1 MILKN
6 RITSLL
12 VITTFVLTV
21 IVLGLGALVL
31 HSFGIALHSEQG
43 LTTYLSLA
51 VVIVTMGA
59 ASIITTTLALDR
71 TLLEP
76 LGHLSSAIRTIAATK
91 NLSLRV
97 PITYAPE
104 VGEVVRSINAILDT
118 TESAHLD
125 MLRARFEVENA
136 NKGKSLFIAKVSHEL
151 RTPIHSITGM
161 LRILLKQE
169 TAPGKRQY
177 IQMAQDSAI
186 ALLETINEILDF
198 SKMQNGELS
207 LDRESFDLP
216 QTIRSTIEHL
226 IPRFEEKPDIT
237 LCWEVHPDVPETVT
251 GDAARIRNILVNL
264 LGNAFKFTD
273 KGHVKLEV
281 RRCASLHS
289 TTAGIQFVV
298 SDTGIGIPANKLTTI
313 FDPFTTADE
322 GTARLYAGTGLGL
335 AIVKQIAERMSGSIV
350 VHSTEG
356 VGSTFAVEL
365 QLECENSGATID
377 TGRPEN
383 CSVAVLGSSDIH
395 RETVAAGLERFGC
408 NVTMFSLD
416 EPEHLDQLISS
427 PSSFEIIHI
436 IKAREILNDE
446 LTPLLQSA
454 DREDIPVVL
463 SVPAAEI
470 SSTDQLT
477 RGGSL
482 YITLQPTSA
491 LDLLLMTSGKL
502 KPNTSIREVDEATE
516 KATHKLNILIAD
528 DAKTNRIIL
537 KTLLEEAGHTVEVV
551 ENGKQLLDKI
561 AFKAELQEA
570 QALPYDLVLTD
581 IQMPVMDG
589 ITATQNFRELE
600 RQSKVERKLPIVAV
614 TSYAFPEECS
624 KMLASGIDH
633 ILTKPINPKRLSRLI
648 SQITYDSDH
657 LNTSAGGD
665 QSDREIIEEL
675 CQLTENLS
683 QRVSDLGAEI
693 SNISTPD
700 AVGIIDIQG
709 VFERSG
715 DSLRR
720 TGLILSGFIESYDEP
735 LTVIEQLA
743 MPVDDP
749 VKFRRTVHSLK
760 GLLLDAGAQ
769 IAADLAAILED
780 KAVHK
785 PDNVTREEISNLA
798 AATRDAAV
806 VAKEL
811 VSALP
816 SLEVYSAL
824 PSIDDEVTLH

>member
-1 MILKN
+1 
-6 RITSLL
+6 
-12 VITTFVLTV
+12 
-21 IVLGLGALVL
+21 
-31 HSFGIALHSEQG
+31 
-43 LTTYLSLA
+43 
-51 VVIVTMGA
+51 VV
-59 ASIITTTLALDR
+59 
-71 TLLEP
+71 E
-76 LGHLSSAIRTIAATK
+76 
-91 NLSLRV
+91 
-97 PITYAPE
+97 
-104 VGEVVRSINAILDT
+104 SINEILDT
-118 TESAHLD
+118 TEGAYLD
-125 MLRARFEVENA
+125 MLQARFEVESA

-177 IQMAQDSAI
+177 IQMAQDSAV

-207 LDRESFDLP
+207 LECESFDLP
-216 QTIRSTIEHL
+216 QTIRSSIEHL
-226 IPRFEEKPDIT
+226 IPRFEEKPDIA
-237 LCWEVHPDVPETVT
+237 LCWEIHPDVPETVT

-281 RRCASLHS
+281 SRCASPQGH
-289 TTAGIQFVV
+289 TAGVQFTV
-298 SDTGIGIPANKLTTI
+298 SDTGIGIPANKLATI

-335 AIVKQIAERMSGSIV
+335 AIVKQIAERMNGSVV
-350 VHSTEG
+350 VHSTTGE
-356 VGSTFAVEL
+356 GSTFSVEL
-365 QLECENSGATID
+365 QLQCENSGSRLD
-377 TGRPEN
+377 TGCPER
-383 CSVAVLGSSDIH
+383 CTVAVLGTPDI
-395 RETVAAGLERFGC
+395 RQQTVADGLERFGC
-408 NVTMFSLD
+408 KVEIFSLD
-416 EPEHLDQLISS
+416 EPEHLDQLMSS
-427 PSSFEIIHI
+427 LSSFTIIHI
-436 IKAREILNDE
+436 IKARDILSDE
-446 LTPLLQSA
+446 LMPLLQSA
-454 DREDIPVVL
+454 DRESIPVVL

-482 YITLQPTSA
+482 YITLQPTSS

-502 KPNTSIREVDEATE
+502 KPNTSVRQVDEETE

-561 AFKAELQEA
+561 AFKPELQEVH
-570 QALPYDLVLTD
+570 ALPYDLVLTD

-600 RQSKVERKLPIVAV
+600 RQSKAERKLPIVAV
-614 TSYAFPEECS
+614 TSYVFPEECS

-657 LNTSAGGD
+657 LNGNMED
-665 QSDREIIEEL
+665 EQSDREIIEEL
-675 CQLTENLS
+675 CQLTESLN
-683 QRVSDLGAEI
+683 QRVSELGAEVSKI
-693 SNISTPD
+693 SPQDIR
-700 AVGIIDIQG
+700 GIIDIQG

-720 TGLILSGFIESYDEP
+720 TGLILSGFIDSFDEP
-735 LTVIEQLA
+735 LTTIEQVALPA
-743 MPVDDP
+743 EDP
-749 VKFRRTVHSLK
+749 ASFRRTVHSLK

-769 IAADLAAILED
+769 AAAHLASILEE
-780 KAVHK
+780 KAVQE
-785 PDNVTREEISNLA
+785 PGSVTRDEIVNLA
-798 AATRDAAV
+798 AATRDAAL
-806 VAKEL
+806 VAREL

>member
-1 MILKN
+1 MILTN
-6 RITSLL
+6 RIASLI
-12 VITTFVLTV
+12 VRTTIVLTV
-21 IVLGLGALVL
+21 VVLGAGALVL
-31 HSFGIALHSEQG
+31 YGAGIPLHTFQGITAYLTLAVAVIAL
-43 LTTYLSLA
+43 
-51 VVIVTMGA
+51 GA
-59 ASIITTTLALDR
+59 ASIITTALALAR
-71 TLLEP
+71 TVLGP
-76 LGHLSSAIRTIAATK
+76 LTHLSAAIRTISATN

-97 PITYAPE
+97 PATYSPE
-104 VGEVVRSINAILDT
+104 VGDVVESINQILDT
-118 TESAHLD
+118 TENAYLD
-125 MLRARFEVENA
+125 MLQARFEVESA

-177 IQMAQDSAI
+177 IQMAQDSAV

-198 SKMQNGELS
+198 SKMQNGDLS
-207 LDRESFDLP
+207 LELESFNLP

-226 IPRFEEKPDIT
+226 IPRFEEKPDIAF
-237 LCWEVHPDVPETVT
+237 CWEIHPDVPENVT
-251 GDAARIRNILVNL
+251 GDAARIRNVLVNL

-281 RRCASLHS
+281 RRCSSLHEQ
-289 TTAGIQFVV
+289 TARIQFLVT
-298 SDTGIGIPANKLTTI
+298 DTGIGIPANKLATI

-335 AIVKQIAERMSGSIV
+335 AIVKQIAERMGGSV
-350 VHSTEG
+350 VVNSTAGE
-356 VGSTFAVEL
+356 GSTFAVEL
-365 QLECENSGATID
+365 QLECAHSGSTLD
-377 TGRPEN
+377 TGRSDT
-383 CSVAVLGSSDIH
+383 CRVAVLGSPDI
-395 RETVAAGLERFGC
+395 RQLTVAEGLERFGC
-408 NVTMFSLD
+408 KVAMFSLD

-427 PSSFEIIHI
+427 LSSFTIIHI
-436 IKAREILNDE
+436 IKARDILSDE
-446 LTPLLQSA
+446 LMPLLQSA
-454 DREDIPVVL
+454 DRENIPVVL

-502 KPNTSIREVDEATE
+502 KPNTSVREIDEATE

-561 AFKAELQEA
+561 TFRPELQEA
-570 QALPYDLVLTD
+570 QPLPYDLVLTD

-600 RQSKVERKLPIVAV
+600 RQAKAERKLPIVAV

-648 SQITYDSDH
+648 SQITYDSDYQ
-657 LNTSAGGD
+657 NSGAD
-665 QSDREIIEEL
+665 AEQSDRQIIEEL
-675 CQLTENLS
+675 CQLTENLN
-683 QRVSDLGAEI
+683 QRVSELGAEVSKI
-693 SNISTPD
+693 SKQDS
-700 AVGIIDIQG
+700 GMIIDIQG

-720 TGLILSGFIESYDEP
+720 TGLILSGFIDSYDEP
-735 LTVIEQLA
+735 LTTMEKVSL
-743 MPVDDP
+743 PVDDP
-749 VKFRRTVHSLK
+749 VSFRRTVHSLK

-769 IAADLAAILED
+769 FAAQLAAILEE
-780 KAVHK
+780 KAVHE
-785 PDNVTREEISNLA
+785 PNTITLEEISHIA
-798 AATRDAAV
+798 AATRDAAL
-806 VAKEL
+806 VAQEL
-811 VSALP
+811 VIALP